1 MTLGYLSIA
10 AVVVCVA
17 AGAVAYR
24 DLGTSPE
31 VARAALFT
39 HESNVSGDGGPFPDA
54 RVQVGS
60 YCRPGKRDR
69 MDARLYWD
77 TGSDR
82 VRSVLLWLEAADG
95 SARQVS
101 REVLDS
107 PRASGV
113 AAGREDGA
121 HGPWVRARLELF
133 AGPPD
138 YAAEKTTIEIACD
151 Q

>member
-1 MTLGYLSIA
+1 MTPGYLSIA

-69 MDARLYWD
+69 MDARLYWN

-82 VRSVLLWLEAADG
+82 VRSVLLWLERADG
-95 SARQVS
+95 SERQLT
-101 REVLDS
+101 RKVLGS
-107 PRASGV
+107 PRSSGV
-113 AAGREDGA
+113 AAGFEYQSN
-121 HGPWVRARLELF
+121 GPWAKARLELF
-133 AGPPD
+133 DGAPD
-138 YAAEKTTIEIACD
+138 YSAPKTTIEIACGP
-151 Q
+151 